1 VRLCSRVT
9 ETIATVA
16 TELVSAR
23 HPLTSIVILTYNQL
37 EYTRQCVRSV
47 LDHTSEPFEL
57 IFVDNASSDG
67 TVDYLQTI
75 PGAKLIRNAENLGF
89 AGGNNQ
95 GLALAEGEYV
105 VLLNNDTVVPAG
117 WLDSL
122 LAPMQRDQGIGFTGP
137 RSNYVAGPQ
146 IVPDVPYTSI
156 KEMHRYAARR
166 RQAHRDQGTV
176 VGFIVGFCL
185 AVRKTVVD
193 KIGGLDT
200 QYGSGNFE
208 DNDFCLRAVLGG
220 WVGWIA
226 DDAFVHHYGHKT
238 FIGAGI
244 DWTASMRTNAKLFAR
259 KWDLPLDGDAIAPY
273 QVGEIAQHRGFKPD
287 EDRFPLPASV
297 DFVLLTPG
305 LAAYFRG
312 VQLLQQGSPTE
323 AIQKLRFASEQSPE
337 VADFHNTLGA
347 AYFEAG
353 KREDAIAALSRAAEL
368 SPNDASIADNLAA
381 ALQTPVLATA
391 PALRAPARNKT
402 ARSNQKHRR

>member
-1 VRLCSRVT
+1 
-9 ETIATVA
+9 
-16 TELVSAR
+16 
-23 HPLTSIVILTYNQL
+23 
-37 EYTRQCVRSV
+37 
-47 LDHTSEPFEL
+47 L

-67 TVDYLQTI
+67 TVAYLQTI
-75 PGAKLIRNAENLGF
+75 PGAKLVRNSENLGF

-95 GLALAEGEYV
+95 GFAIAEGEYV
-105 VLLNNDTVVPAG
+105 VLLNNDAVVTAG
-117 WLDSL
+117 WLDNL
-122 LAPMQRDQGIGFTGP
+122 LAPMQRDQAIGFTGP

-146 IVPDVPYTSI
+146 ILTDVPYTSI
-156 KEMHRYAARR
+156 KEMHRFAARR
-166 RQAHRDQGTV
+166 SASHRDQGTV

-185 AVRKTVVD
+185 AARKSVVD

-208 DNDFCLRAVLGG
+208 DNDFCLRAVLAG
-220 WVGWIA
+220 WLGWIA

-244 DWTASMRTNAKLFAR
+244 DWTASMHTNAKLFAR
-259 KWDLPLDGDAIAPY
+259 KWDLPLDGEAIAPY
-273 QVGEIAQHRGFKPD
+273 QVAEIAQRRGFKPD
-287 EDRFPLPASV
+287 QDRFPLPASV

-312 VQLLQQGSPTE
+312 VQLLQAGSPTE

-368 SPNDASIADNLAA
+368 SPNDVSIADNLAA
-381 ALQTPVLATA
+381 ALQAPVLATA
-391 PALRAPARNKT
+391 HVPRAPART
-402 ARSNQKHRR
+402 RHKHRR

>member
-1 VRLCSRVT
+1 VSN
-9 ETIATVA
+9 TIAA
-16 TELVSAR
+16 VSSESGTAR
-23 HPLTSIVILTYNQL
+23 HPLTSIIILTYNQL

-47 LDHTSEPFEL
+47 VDHTSEPFEL
-57 IFVDNASSDG
+57 IFVDNASADG
-67 TVDYLQTI
+67 TLDYLQTI
-75 PGAKLIRNAENLGF
+75 PGAKLVRNTENLGF

-105 VLLNNDTVVPAG
+105 VLLNNDTVVTSG

-146 IVPDVPYTSI
+146 IVTDVPYSSI
-156 KEMHRYAARR
+156 KEMHRFAAARS
-166 RQAHRDQGTV
+166 ASHRDQGTV
-176 VGFIVGFCL
+176 VGFVVGFCL

-208 DNDFCLRAVLGG
+208 DNDFCLRAVLAG

-244 DWTASMRTNAKLFAR
+244 DWTASMHTNAKLFAH

-273 QVGEIAQHRGFKPD
+273 QVGEVAQRRGFKPD
-287 EDRFPLPASV
+287 EDRFPLPGSV

-312 VQLLQQGSPTE
+312 VQLLQEGSPAA
-323 AIQKLRFASEQSPE
+323 AIQKLRFASEQSPD

-353 KREDAIAALSRAAEL
+353 KREAAVASLSRAAEL
-368 SPNDASIADNLAA
+368 SPDDASIAENLAA
-381 ALQTPVLATA
+381 ALQTPAHVANHAYRAAQKKRAT
-391 PALRAPARNKT
+391 K
-402 ARSNQKHRR
+402 SKHCGLK